1 MVIKSLELSNF
12 RNYSLLNLSFDR
24 GTNILYGDNAQGKTN
39 ILEAIYLCA
48 TTKSHKGAKDKDIV
62 NFNEEEAHIRAYL
75 EKKKTKSASTCTF
88 GKTNPRAL
96 RLTGPASKSGG
107 ASGHYERGIFSPEDL
122 SIIKNGPAERR
133 HFVDMELCQL
143 DAGYLYNLNHYNRIV
158 NQRNRLLKDIY
169 QNPSLRD
176 TLSVWDDQMAA
187 FGSQVIE
194 RRITFTEQ
202 LNDII
207 GEIHSRLS
215 GGREHLK
222 VVYEPDVTSEN
233 FAEALHRNQ
242 ERDIRL
248 KMTSTGP
255 HRDDFHSWQTAWISV
270 NSDPR
275 DSRGRR
281 RCP

>member
-1 MVIKSLELSNF
+1 M
-12 RNYSLLNLSFDR
+12 
-24 GTNILYGDNAQGKTN
+24 
-39 ILEAIYLCA
+39 
-48 TTKSHKGAKDKDIV
+48 
-62 NFNEEEAHIRAYL
+62 
-75 EKKKTKSASTCTF
+75 
-88 GKTNPRAL
+88 
-96 RLTGPASKSGG
+96 
-107 ASGHYERGIFSPEDL
+107 
-122 SIIKNGPAERR
+122 
-133 HFVDMELCQL
+133 DMELCQL

-194 RRITFTEQ
+194 RRITFTKQ

-207 GEIHSRLS
+207 ERFTAVFPEAG
-215 GGREHLK
+215 EHLK

-255 HRDDFHSWQTAWISV
+255 HRDDFSFLADGVDIRKFGSQGQQRTAALSLKL
-270 NSDPR
+270 PR
-275 DSRGRR
+275 LSLSKR
-281 RCP
+281 